1 MKTEQLVFTVANG
14 WEVKSDNNLKEI
26 AQLVLVFGNKDLL
39 IQQQPFNYINSF
51 YPNAEIVGCSTAGEI
66 CQEEILSNSIVCTA
80 VYFENTPIQVV
91 CEHID
96 SSEDSFRVGARLVE
110 QLEMDNLSHVLVL
123 SEGLNIN
130 GSELT
135 KGINFQLKD
144 NVSVTGGLAGD
155 QANFRETVIVHN
167 QPGIKNIVLAI
178 GFYGKNIQ
186 IGYGSQGGWDSF
198 GVDRLV
204 TKSESNIL
212 YEVDGQPALALYK
225 KYLGSYA
232 ANLPSSALL
241 FPLSLIQND
250 SQAPIVRTVLSVDE
264 QKGSMTFAGDIPVG
278 SYVRLMKAN
287 FEKLV
292 DGAIV
297 AAEMSKTSLK
307 NNDPDLAILISCV
320 GRKLVMKQRV
330 EEELYNVREVLGKA
344 TLMTGFYSYGEISPV
359 EPFENHCELHNQ
371 TMTITVFKEICI

>member
-1 MKTEQLVFTVANG
+1 MKTEQIVFASANG
-14 WEVKSDNNLKEI
+14 WEIKSNNNLKVI
-26 AQLVLVFGNKDLL
+26 AQLVLVFGDKDLL
-39 IQQQPFNYINSF
+39 KHQQHFDHIHSL

-66 CQEEILSNSIVCTA
+66 CQEEILNNSIVCTA
-80 VYFENTPIQVV
+80 IYFENTPVKVV

-96 SSEDSFRVGARLVE
+96 KMEDSFRIGARLVE
-110 QLEMDNLSHVLVL
+110 QLDTDNLSHVFIL

-135 KGINFQLKD
+135 KGINFQLND
-144 NVSVTGGLAGD
+144 NVPVTGGMAAD
-155 QANFRETVIVHN
+155 QAHFAETVIVHN
-167 QPGIKNIVLAI
+167 KPGANNIVLAI
-178 GFYGKNIQ
+178 GFYGKHIQ
-186 IGYGSQGGWDSF
+186 IGYGSLGGWDSF

-241 FPLSLIQND
+241 FPLSIIQNE
-250 SQAPIVRTVLSVDE
+250 SQSPIVRTVLSIDE
-264 QKGSMTFAGDIPVG
+264 QKGSMTFAGDIPEG

-287 FEKLV
+287 FEKLI
-292 DGAIV
+292 DGACN
-297 AAEMSKTSLK
+297 AAEMSKMNLK
-307 NNDPDLAILISCV
+307 NNVPDLAILISCV

-330 EEELYNVREVLGKA
+330 EEELYSVREVFGES
-344 TLMTGFYSYGEISPV
+344 TCMTGFYSYGEIGPV
-359 EPFENHCELHNQ
+359 EPSEKHCELHNQ
-371 TMTITVFKEICI
+371 TMTITVFKEV